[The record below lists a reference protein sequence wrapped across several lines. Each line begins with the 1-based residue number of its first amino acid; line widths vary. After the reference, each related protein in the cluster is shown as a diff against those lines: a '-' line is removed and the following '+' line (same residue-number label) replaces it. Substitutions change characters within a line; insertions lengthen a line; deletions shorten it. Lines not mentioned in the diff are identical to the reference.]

1 MKSTCSLSLVLLL
14 SIGCM
19 NIAHANFVGTV
30 FEDTTQSGKFGPG
43 NVPLP
48 GVLVVVTNTS
58 GTFSNAMFSTA
69 PSGSFS
75 LVLSDPTESYKAF
88 VVPSSLPAGSAVE
101 QPVGGVYTF
110 SPGAGNPPVE
120 GDFLVSARTNP
131 QLQAAGFVLLDVN
144 RTGQFALNDP
154 GVPGVLVIVTNATGT
169 FSNASLTTG
178 PGGSFSIPLAS
189 FSDKYMEYVLP
200 SSLPVGT
207 NVLLPASGLY
217 TFTLGADQ
225 TFAGNFLIGGQPST
239 NAPQAHAQGV
249 VLLDVNQTG
258 QFALNDPGVPGVLV
272 IVTNAS
278 GTFSNASLTT
288 GPGGSFSIPLA
299 SSSDKYLEYVLP
311 SSLPVGTNVLL
322 PTAGLYTFTLGANQI
337 FGANFLIGGQPHTNA
352 PQAHAQGVV
361 LLDVNQTGQFEQ
373 NDLALPNVLVVITN
387 VSGTF
392 SNASLTAAPAG
403 AFTIPLGSATD
414 TYVEYLQPATLPA
427 GAMVE
432 QPTSGLYTFT
442 LSPNNLEFKGNF
454 LVSGVTTPNI
464 LGTNNCSMEAHGT
477 IGGHE
482 SEAQF
487 TFSGSAFSPCDL
499 NNGVTGEWN
508 ILARDLR
515 LHFTGSVFVIGDCG
529 EQTNSSGV
537 VTRFIDFQGAGNLI
551 GFHGPKTRFGV
562 VTFTGRAEQNGH
574 SRQNPDRLYCRVDTA
589 NGTTVLLISGDTS
602 NPSNVVA
609 VALSTGEVK
618 IDTNPCQGSG
628 GNDDGQGNHD
638 GDSDHGHDHNGHNEA
653 GGNQQG
659 DSNGK
664 HGDS

>member
-1 MKSTCSLSLVLLL
+1 
-14 SIGCM
+14 
-19 NIAHANFVGTV
+19 
-30 FEDTTQSGKFGPG
+30 
-43 NVPLP
+43 LP

-58 GTFSNAMFSTA
+58 GTFSNAMFSA
-69 PSGSFS
+69 ARGGSFS
-75 LVLSDPTESYKAF
+75 LVLSDPTDIYKAF
-88 VVPSSLPAGSAVE
+88 LVPSTLPAGSVVE
-101 QPVGGVYTF
+101 QPAGGVYTF
-110 SPGAGNPPVE
+110 SPGPDNPPVE

-154 GVPGVLVIVTNATGT
+154 GVPGVLVIVTNASGT
-169 FSNASLTTG
+169 FSNASLTTS
-178 PGGSFSIPLAS
+178 PAGSFSIPLAS
-189 FSDKYMEYVLP
+189 FSDTYMEYVLP
-200 SSLPVGT
+200 SSLRVGT

-217 TFTLGADQ
+217 TFTLGANQ
-225 TFAGNFLIGGQPST
+225 KFAGNFLIGDQPHT
-239 NAPQAHAQGV
+239 NAPLAHAEGV
-249 VLLDVNQTG
+249 VLLDVNRNGQFDQNDLAQPNVLVVVTNSSGTFSNAMFTTAPSGSFSIAVGAPTDTYVAFLVPSTLPAGAVVEQPAGGVYTFSPGHNNTNFEGNFLVSAGTNPQLQAAGFVLLDVNQTG

-288 GPGGSFSIPLA
+288 
-299 SSSDKYLEYVLP
+299 
-311 SSLPVGTNVLL
+311 
-322 PTAGLYTFTLGANQI
+322 
-337 FGANFLIGGQPHTNA
+337 A
-352 PQAHAQGVV
+352 P
-361 LLDVNQTGQFEQ
+361 E
-373 NDLALPNVLVVITN
+373 
-387 VSGTF
+387 
-392 SNASLTAAPAG
+392 G

-442 LSPNNLEFKGNF
+442 LSPNNLEFRGNF
-454 LVSGVTTPNI
+454 LVGGVTTPNI

-482 SEAQF
+482 SHAQF
-487 TFSGSAFSPCDL
+487 TFSGSAFSACDL

-515 LHFTGSVFVIGDCG
+515 LHFTGSVFEIVDCR

-537 VTRFIDFQGAGNLI
+537 VTRFIDFQGAGNLK
-551 GFHGPKTRFGV
+551 GFPGPKTKYGV

-574 SRQNPDRLYCRVDTA
+574 SRQNPDKLYCRVDTA
-589 NGTTVLLISGDTS
+589 NGKTVLLISGDTS
-602 NPSNVVA
+602 NPSNVLP
-609 VALSTGEVK
+609 VALSTGKVK
-618 IDTNPCQGSG
+618 IDTNPCQGSE
-628 GNDDGQGNHD
+628 GNEDGQGNHN
-638 GDSDHGHDHNGHNEA
+638 GDSDHGQDHNGHNEV

-664 HGDS
+664 RGGS